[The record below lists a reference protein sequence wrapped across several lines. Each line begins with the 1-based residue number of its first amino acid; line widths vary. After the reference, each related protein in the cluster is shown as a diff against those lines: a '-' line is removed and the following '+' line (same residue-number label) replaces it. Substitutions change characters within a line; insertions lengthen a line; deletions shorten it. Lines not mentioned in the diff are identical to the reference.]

1 MSTREDYPAGVP
13 CWVDTNQPDPVEA
26 AGFYSRLFG
35 WQTEDAMPPDA
46 GGHYFMARIGGRD
59 AAAISSM
66 PPGAPPQAMWNTYV
80 RVESADDAAAR
91 VRASGGQVL
100 TEPFD
105 VFGSGRMGVFA
116 DPEGAVFCVWQPGSH
131 RGSAAVNEHGAVNF
145 NDLHIDDV
153 ETARAFYGAVFGW
166 TTIDVGSPMWTLPGY
181 GDHLEQLNPGLR
193 AGMKQM
199 GAPAGFEDVVARI
212 LPREGAPAHW
222 GVTFAVDDADAV
234 TAQAREL
241 GGSVLSEPQDAPWV
255 RFAVLADL
263 AGAPFTVSQFV
274 AENR

>member
-1 MSTREDYPAGVP
+1 
-13 CWVDTNQPDPVEA
+13 
-26 AGFYSRLFG
+26 
-35 WQTEDAMPPDA
+35 
-46 GGHYFMARIGGRD
+46 
-59 AAAISSM
+59 
-66 PPGAPPQAMWNTYV
+66 
-80 RVESADDAAAR
+80 
-91 VRASGGQVL
+91 
-100 TEPFD
+100 
-105 VFGSGRMGVFA
+105 MGVFA